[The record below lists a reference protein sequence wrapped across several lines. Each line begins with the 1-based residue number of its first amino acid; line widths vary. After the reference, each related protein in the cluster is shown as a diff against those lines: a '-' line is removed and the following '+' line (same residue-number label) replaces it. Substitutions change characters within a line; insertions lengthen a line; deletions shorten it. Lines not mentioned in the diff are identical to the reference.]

1 MVGAKK
7 WSKMKP
13 MVENNLTTFF
23 WSDMGTD
30 LLTIVNLKTKAG
42 ATIFVLLYVLPKTQI
57 RSVRRSPAA
66 FTGYRLVL

>member
-1 MVGAKK
+1 MVDAKK

-30 LLTIVNLKTKAG
+30 FFTIVNLKK
-42 ATIFVLLYVLPKTQI
+42 KC
-57 RSVRRSPAA
+57 
-66 FTGYRLVL
+66 